1 MALNPEIV
9 EKHFEK
15 IEKIAE
21 ETLSD
26 QQEIRCLDKRCNKNR
41 EALRQLQTNPN
52 CCSSKSWVCVG
63 NLFIRLPTHEVKTN
77 IEQEQEKLKIEIN
90 SLRNG
95 LREKVDHLNK
105 LEGKPITRGS
115 GLTALGKEEWQAV
128 KQVLGYS

>member
-1 MALNPEIV
+1 MALYPEIV

-52 CCSSKSWVCVG
+52 CLSSKSWVCVG
-63 NLFIRLPTHEVKTN
+63 NLFIRLPTHEVKKN
-77 IEQEQEKLKIEIN
+77 IEQDMLDVSLIEYSDKLK
-90 SLRNG
+90 S
-95 LREKVDHLNK
+95 
-105 LEGKPITRGS
+105 
-115 GLTALGKEEWQAV
+115 
-128 KQVLGYS
+128 